1 MLEHEIYVWLKSN
14 GFRVP
19 KFKLF
24 KLKEKPNIEF
34 YPIALKIHSPKIVH
48 KSEYGAVKTAIANDV
63 EYKKAHD
70 EILQNVKNHGIN
82 LDPNDHLIATSM
94 IIGEE
99 LFCGVVNDPVF
110 GLSIVFGKGGVFLEL
125 YRDVCC
131 IDVFADEDEIERAI
145 KLTKISKIFNGFRNF
160 KYDIKIVIEFIKQVQ
175 GFIKNNPHIKE
186 LDLNPL
192 VLNDSGLT
200 IVDARVKF
208 DNVKILQEK
217 PRTRIKS
224 FFDNNSIAVIG
235 ASSDP
240 NKVGYA
246 IAKNSLSFDG
256 DIFFVNKNGGE
267 LFGRQC
273 FKDVVEVGSDIDMAI
288 IVVPSEFVY
297 GEIKKLLK
305 KNIKNIVIIS
315 AGFKETGN
323 FDTEQKIKDLA
334 LANDINI
341 IGPNCLGCYES
352 TKNLNATFATNNV
365 LRGDI
370 ALLAQSGAVLSAL
383 MDKAFDFNIGF
394 SHIVSFGNMVDL
406 NFAQTIESLQN
417 EPTCKYI
424 SIYAEGI
431 QDGKA
436 FLHSIRNS
444 KKPIFIFKAGKSE
457 LAKKA
462 AFSHTGNLSGDY
474 AIFEGLVKSVGAHM
488 VDSIEAL
495 ILSPKKRPN
504 NILIITN
511 AGGPATVLTD
521 YILARNCR
529 LYNLSGDDI
538 RFLDEVLPS
547 NWSKN
552 NPIDIIGDARSDRF
566 KAVLE
571 VVKEFD
577 ADLVFIVVT
586 PQFMTDSFEIAKVVY
601 EASKIKFIVPIMLGG
616 ESLNDAKM
624 FFKKNKM
631 VYFDSLQEAVPFL

>member
-1 MLEHEIYVWLKSN
+1 MFEYEVYDWLRSSD
-14 GFRVP
+14 FRVP
-19 KFKLF
+19 QFKIFKLN
-24 KLKEKPNIEF
+24 EKPNIDF
-34 YPIALKIHSPKIVH
+34 YPIALKIQSSKIVH
-48 KSEYGAVKTAIANDV
+48 KSEYGAVKTAIIDEAG
-63 EYKKAHD
+63 YQKAHD
-70 EILQNVKNHGIN
+70 EILQNIKNHGVN
-82 LDPNDHLIATSM
+82 LDSNDRLIATSM

-99 LFCGVVNDPVF
+99 LFCGVINDLVF
-110 GLSIVFGKGGVFLEL
+110 GSSIVFGKGGVFLEL
-125 YRDVCC
+125 YRDVCY
-131 IDVFADEDEIERAI
+131 IDIFADEDEIERAI
-145 KLTKISKIFNGFRNF
+145 KLTKISKIFYGFRNF
-160 KYDIKIVIEFIKQVQ
+160 KYNIKIIIQFIKQVQ
-175 GFIKNNPHIKE
+175 ELIKSNPHIKE
-186 LDLNPL
+186 LDMNPL
-192 VLNDSGLT
+192 ILNDSGLT

-217 PRTRIKS
+217 PKIRKKS

-240 NKVGYA
+240 KKAGYA
-246 IAKNSLSFDG
+246 IAKNLLSFDG

-273 FKDVVEVGSDIDMAI
+273 FKDVVEVAADIDMAI
-288 IVVPSEFVY
+288 IVVPAEFVY
-297 GEIKKLLK
+297 DEIKKLLN

-323 FDTEQKIKDLA
+323 LYAEQKIKDLA

-341 IGPNCLGCYES
+341 IGPNCLGCYEG
-352 TKNLNATFATNNV
+352 TKSLNATFATNNV
-365 LRGDI
+365 MQGCI

-383 MDKAFDFNIGF
+383 MDKAYDFNIGF

-431 QDGKA
+431 RDGKA
-436 FLHSIRNS
+436 FLQSIRKS

-457 LAKKA
+457 HAKKA

-474 AIFEGLVKSVGAHM
+474 AIFEGLVKSVGAHI
-488 VDSIEAL
+488 VDNIEAL
-495 ILSPKKRPN
+495 IFSPKKRPD

-521 YILARNCR
+521 YVAARKGR
-529 LYNLSGDDI
+529 LYNLSEDDI
-538 RFLDEVLPS
+538 RHLSEVLPS

-566 KAVLE
+566 KIVLE
-571 VVKEFD
+571 AVKEFD

-586 PQFMTDSFEIAKVVY
+586 PQFMTDSFEIAKVIH
-601 EASKIKFIVPIMLGG
+601 EASKTKFIVPIMLGG
-616 ESLNDAKM
+616 ENLNHAKM

-631 VYFDSLQEAVPFL
+631 VYFDSLQEAALYF